1 MIDKMSDVST
11 RQMNDV
17 VSSGEL
23 SPPMPDD
30 ASEGMIGLE
39 RAASTALR
47 GVRVLVVEDEPM
59 LSLALQDMLADLG
72 CEVVG
77 AAARLQPALDLARDL
92 TFDVAVLDIDL
103 GGTRIDPVAEAI
115 AGRGL
120 PVVFVTGYG
129 QDAAPRHVSGPV
141 LEKPCEAA
149 TLQRALR
156 TASATL
162 HEERGGGRQAAA
174 RG

>member
-1 MIDKMSDVST
+1 MCTAREDPEQLGCVS
-11 RQMNDV
+11 
-17 VSSGEL
+17 
-23 SPPMPDD
+23 
-30 ASEGMIGLE
+30 
-39 RAASTALR
+39 LR
-47 GVRVLVVEDEPM
+47 GARVLVVEDEPM
-59 LSLALQDMLADLG
+59 VSLALQDTLADFG
-72 CEVVG
+72 SEVVG

-92 TFDVAVLDIDL
+92 SFDVAVLDIDL

-115 AGRGL
+115 AARGL
-120 PVVFVTGYG
+120 PIVFVTGYG
-129 QDAAPRHVSGPV
+129 QDAAPRRVPGPV
-141 LEKPCEAA
+141 LEKPYEAA